1 MSEPHLSSIAKHLVY
16 PDGIASTAWPVA
28 RQVCEQAGMG
38 FDRWQDDL
46 ARLILAQDANGEFV
60 NKVDGVEVSIP
71 RQVGKTYT
79 VGALVF
85 GLAAVIAD
93 GMMIWTAHHTR
104 TSDET
109 FLALQNLANRPGL
122 SQYVSK
128 VRAGNGK
135 QALEFTSGSRI
146 LFGAREA
153 GFGRGIPGV
162 DLIVFDEAQILSQ
175 KALDGMVPTLNTSD
189 LGLAIRIGTPPR
201 PTDPAEAFIEFRRS
215 ALKGDMVGGTYV
227 EIGAPDDADLSDRKV
242 WARANPSFPRRT
254 SEAAILRMRRQLG
267 EESFRRE
274 GMGIWDSDTV
284 STAIDRQAWMD
295 AAIDRAGDGPRC
307 WAVKFSAD
315 GAAVGL
321 GVAVK
326 QDAKLIV
333 VDGVRQTST
342 GEGTS
347 WLVDFL
353 TDPDRL
359 ANTSQ
364 IVVDGKSGS
373 AWLVDQLRSAKVPA
387 RVIWTPSV
395 DQVTAAHAGLLAGL
409 RDGTLRHVDNE
420 LLDQQATTVT
430 RRKIGTRGGFGWAAP
445 PGSDA
450 SLLDAVTLAH
460 WGAATTK
467 RRPGHRGG
475 VTIL

>member
-1 MSEPHLSSIAKHLVY
+1 MSDPHLSQIAKHLVY
-16 PDGIASTAWPVA
+16 PEGIASTLWPVA
-28 RQVCEQAGMG
+28 RRVCEAAGLG
-38 FDRWQDDL
+38 FDLWQDDL
-46 ARLILAQDANGEFV
+46 ARLILARDASGEFV

-85 GLAAVIAD
+85 GLAAMLSEAT
-93 GMMIWTAHHTR
+93 MIWTAHHTR

-175 KALDGMVPTLNTSD
+175 KALDAMVPTLNTSD

-201 PTDPAEAFIEFRRS
+201 PTDPAEAFIEFRRA

-274 GMGIWDSDTV
+274 GLGIWDDDSV
-284 STAIDRQAWMD
+284 KTAIDRTLWGD
-295 AAIDRAGDGPRC
+295 ALIGQVGDGPRC

-326 QDAKLIV
+326 ENPKRIV
-333 VDGVRQTST
+333 VDGVRQAST
-342 GEGTS
+342 GEGTG
-347 WLVDFL
+347 WLVEFL
-353 TDPDRL
+353 TNPDRL
-359 ANTSQ
+359 AHTSQ
-364 IVVDGKSGS
+364 IVVDGKAGS
-373 AWLVDQLRSAKVPA
+373 AWLVDQLRAAKIPA
-387 RVIWTPSV
+387 RVIWTPTV
-395 DQVTAAHAGLLAGL
+395 DQVVAAHSGFLAGL
-409 RDGTLRHVDNE
+409 HDGTLRHCDNE
-420 LLDQQATTVT
+420 LLDRQAATVT
-430 RRKIGTRGGFGWAAP
+430 RRKIGTRGGFGWAGP
-445 PGSDA
+445 PGSDS

-467 RRPGHRGG
+467 RKPGPRGG